1 MSYVNRGKRQYSE
14 SEKIAYHGGRA
25 WARGKAGQRLDCRG
39 DKNKASFRN
48 GVKAERERMKRGV
61 K

>member
-25 WARGKAGQRLDCRG
+25 WAIGKSGQYVQCKN
-39 DKNKASFRN
+39 DKCSKSFRN
-48 GVKAERERMKRGV
+48 GVHAERNKMKKGV